1 MLYGSQTM
9 GVMWVRCGL
18 WTKPKSGWYCDQIMS
33 RNAAPRPQFYQAAIA
48 AQWNA
53 ALKTTNLAR
62 VLSGHKKPI
71 LASPAEIT
79 FGI

>member
-1 MLYGSQTM
+1 
-9 GVMWVRCGL
+9 MWVWCMVR
-18 WTKPKSGWYCDQIMS
+18 TKPKSGRYCNQIMS

-62 VLSGHKKPI
+62 LLSGRKKPI